1 MLISY
6 PLVGTPE
13 LERKR
18 AELAQRI
25 IDCTRTPDDALLNA
39 ALAIL
44 DKRIFQAEQEIKD
57 TQARYPAKSS
67 VSKSPLK
74 YKAR

>member
-13 LERKR
+13 LKARR
-18 AELAQRI
+18 AEMAQRI
-25 IDCTRTPDDALLNA
+25 IDCTRTPDDAMLHA

-44 DKRIFQAEQEIKD
+44 DKRIFQAEQEIALM
-57 TQARYPAKSS
+57 QARYPAKHS
-67 VSKSPLK
+67 VSKSPLPVK
-74 YKAR
+74 VG